1 MSLRE
6 IERENIG
13 KQCPKR
19 QVLGAVYLPVEATNG
34 HPFDKGLDDMQALM
48 RESFD
53 ATARVC
59 DWHGRQQLVP

>member
-1 MSLRE
+1 
-6 IERENIG
+6 
-13 KQCPKR
+13 
-19 QVLGAVYLPVEATNG
+19 VYLPVEATNG